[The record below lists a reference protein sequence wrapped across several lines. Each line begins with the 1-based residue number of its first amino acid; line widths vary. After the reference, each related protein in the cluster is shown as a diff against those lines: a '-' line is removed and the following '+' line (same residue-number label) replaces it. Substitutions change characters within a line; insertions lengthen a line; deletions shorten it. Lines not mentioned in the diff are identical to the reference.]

1 MAVSAQG
8 DVAAGSFYAMDPTV
22 IPWDLTN
29 PIYKY
34 VGVTLIVSNLDT
46 TSLASTVGINVPT
59 QLPTLLPFK
68 IILIIQGLQAKAP
81 AIALNIESVFGMP
94 SGSFIALTSNPLTLP
109 VSVFGADFTSSPY
122 SNFVNKFVQGTS
134 NKAVVIGQYSASLLE
149 NSKSGI
155 VFNSVESLSY
165 PVSQVFSAGSL
176 NSAILGSEFNFAFS
190 LNSTGVVV
198 LQKNLLSFSQA
209 QDHTLDFAATLGLT
223 TPMKSTTNETFAT
236 LLPGGAQVKSFN
248 PSTMLVQSSPAITL
262 VLGLF
267 PWVGSAQRTL
277 PDVSVTFHYPAF
289 DGPVLSASWTTTPA
303 TFFVGQNFTL
313 ALTVTNT
320 GAANAQQLH
329 FTLSYSAALSR
340 DSPGGNS
347 NSLQYDV
354 GSIPKGG
361 VDTHTFRFVAA
372 APEVEFTLSASYLD
386 TSNYAYTWNT
396 FFSVAP
402 DVKTSGPLTVTKTLA
417 TANPAYG
424 QLGNVT
430 VTIQN
435 TDTSS
440 SYYNVVDVTPEAIS
454 QLYPNGPGG
463 SSSSSSGFCPSLYNL
478 QANTTMFTFLFQNYC
493 GSSVVTQVLVG
504 NQTQL
509 YLVAQPNINL
519 MSGEQWTP
527 VYRYPL
533 GPSPK
538 YLAPITVQLVFQN
551 SQQASYSSNIYNLG
565 PLPQLGDPNASYLTL
580 NCSLC
585 PVGKGDGVPSFFGT
599 LVNATGSPLSGQ
611 PIALAYSFN
620 SNGTSRVLTT
630 LTTDAQGQY
639 FYSWTGAPQL
649 PLGGYTLTANFAGTT
664 QHSLRNESIQVFVA
678 EPTVVGPGKILTMS
692 YFYVFNVTGAL
703 TIQPERVIYS
713 SRQNVSVTFP
723 GQTISTAIAG
733 EFEAQ
738 STPLSVT
745 VSQPPIL
752 PVVDISMET
761 QKLSLLYV
769 AQNQSLVRINLRVT
783 NTGPQAATN
792 VVVNSTIPQQYYPYS
807 SYNTLYFLPVSD
819 RGNVTVDNI
828 RGVVTFSV
836 STLQPGQTASAWYII
851 QANSTS
857 SSYLYLTNSN
867 VTAQAGTSKFK
878 FDYTGALLEIYPPL
892 TPSSTTFQGYLQ
904 TYVTMDP
911 PVIAANSTSTATIHM
926 YNAGN
931 VTDTSVSGSVQS
943 YSGLTFDRTS
953 FTTAPILPSTEQT
966 VTLTVTDHT
975 SFAFNPNPWTG
986 QSFSGTVSYTQ
997 TSSSTSYFNG
1007 NLFVYDSKVAGFN
1020 PSLRVSIS
1028 APTTQVVAGAPA
1040 FVYMTATN
1048 TGNSNVTNVSFYGQ
1062 ANSPLFTTPET
1073 VYGTGS
1079 NSWQGSIGAGQSITF
1094 RLGILTRAGGQYYFS
1109 ISYVN
1114 YQFNPPGSTQ
1124 STVYASIDSSN
1135 SVTIT
1140 ATDTTGP
1147 AITIPWASPF
1157 APTTGDQE
1165 KVWTQVSDG
1174 SGLGPVKLEYSAD
1187 QTTWTTIAM
1196 TPLVGSYSMGQ
1207 SLLQLQSTVG
1217 DIYTATIPA
1226 QSGGTTVYYRIRGTD
1241 RLGNP
1246 TLQDNNG
1253 IDFSYTVQGGSNNA
1267 VIEQKPGTNVVVN
1280 LTQSIPTLRATITL
1294 NVSTPIAIQVTRLSS
1309 NPGGSP
1315 PAGTSPLGI
1324 YVQINANV
1332 SITLDARIRLYY
1344 TASQVQGLNASSVA
1358 PYYWDGTNWVALD
1371 NVVVNTSQMWVE
1383 GTVHHF
1389 SLFAIFAAA
1398 QTPACTSNC
1407 TKSPPPAQSPWLI
1420 IGIVVAV
1427 VVVAAVG
1434 GFYTTRMRKRGSS
1447 STGSTLTPPPAPASG
1462 TPASPGSEPGP
1473 NT

>member
-1 MAVSAQG
+1 MAVSPQG

-46 TSLASTVGINVPT
+46 TSLANTVGISVPT
-59 QLPTLLPFK
+59 QLPNLLPFK
-68 IILIIQGLQAKAP
+68 VILIIQGVQTNAP
-81 AIALNIESVFGMP
+81 AIASNIESVFGMP
-94 SGSFIALTSNPLTLP
+94 SGSFTALTSSPLTLP
-109 VSVFGADFTSSPY
+109 VSVFGADLTSSPY

-165 PVSQVFSAGSL
+165 PVSQLFSAGSL

-223 TPMKSTTNETFAT
+223 TPLKSTTNETFAT

-248 PSTMLVQSSPAITL
+248 PSTMIVQSSPTITL

-313 ALTVTNT
+313 ALTVSNT
-320 GAANAQQLH
+320 GALNAQQLH
-329 FTLSYSAALSR
+329 FTLGYSLTLSR
-340 DSPGGNS
+340 DSPGGYG
-347 NSLQYDV
+347 SLQYV
-354 GSIPKGG
+354 VASIPKGG
-361 VDTHTFRFVAA
+361 ADTHSFNFLAQTPEAA
-372 APEVEFTLSASYLD
+372 FTLSASYLD
-386 TSNYAYTWNT
+386 TSNFAYTWNT
-396 FFSVAP
+396 LFSIAP
-402 DVKTSGPLTVTKTLA
+402 DVKTNGPLTVTKTLS

-424 QLGNVT
+424 QLANVT
-430 VTIQN
+430 VTIHN
-435 TDTSS
+435 TNTTG
-440 SYYNVVDVTPEAIS
+440 SYYNVVDLTPEAIF

-463 SSSSSSGFCPSLYNL
+463 SPTSTGGYCPNINNIE
-478 QANTTMFTFLFQNYC
+478 ANTTMFTFAFANYC
-493 GSSVVTQVLVG
+493 STTPTLVTQVFVG
-504 NQTQL
+504 NSTNL
-509 YLVAQPNINL
+509 YPVAQPNINL
-519 MSGEQWTP
+519 MPKDAWTP
-527 VYRYPL
+527 LYRYPI

-538 YLAPITVQLVFQN
+538 YGGPITVQLVFQN
-551 SQQASYSSNIYNLG
+551 SQTFSQSYGIYYLG
-565 PLPQLGDPNASYLTL
+565 PLPQLGDPKGSYLTL
-580 NCSLC
+580 NCLLC
-585 PVGKGDGVPSFFGT
+585 PVVKGDGARTFFGT
-599 LVNATGSPLSGQ
+599 LANVTGAPISGQ
-611 PIALAYSFN
+611 PIQLSYSFN
-620 SNGTSRVLTT
+620 SNGTSRALTT
-630 LTTDAQGQY
+630 VTTNAQGQY
-639 FYSWTGAPQL
+639 SYSWTSAPQL
-649 PLGGYTLTANFAGTT
+649 PLGGYTLTANFAGTV
-664 QHSLRNESIQVFVA
+664 QNSPSVAYIQVFVV
-678 EPTVVGPGKILTMS
+678 EPTVVGPGKTLIMS
-692 YFYVFNVTGAL
+692 YFYIFNVTGTL
-703 TIQPERVIYS
+703 MIQPERVIYS

-723 GQTISTAIAG
+723 GQSVSGPLAG

-738 STPLSVT
+738 SAPVTVT
-745 VSQPPIL
+745 VSPPPIL
-752 PVVDISMET
+752 PVVSTSMDT

-769 AQNQSLVRINLRVT
+769 AQNQSLVKINLRVT
-783 NTGPQAATN
+783 NTGPQTATN
-792 VVVNSTIPQQYYPYS
+792 VIVNSTIPQQYYPYS
-807 SYNTLYFLPVSD
+807 SYNTRYFLPISD

-836 STLQPGQTASAWYII
+836 SALQPGQTASAWYVI

-867 VTAQAGTSKFK
+867 VTAQAGASKFK
-878 FDYTGALLEIYPPL
+878 FDYTGALLEVYPPL
-892 TPSSTTFQGYLQ
+892 TSSSTSFQGYLQ

-911 PVIAANSTSTATIHM
+911 PVISANSTSTATLHM

-931 VTDTSVSGSVQS
+931 VTATAISGTIVS

-953 FTTAPILPSTEQT
+953 FTTGSILPGTEQT
-966 VTLTVTDHT
+966 FTLTVTDHT
-975 SFAFNPNPWTG
+975 SFVYNPTPWTG
-986 QSFSGTVSYTQ
+986 QGFSATVSYTQ
-997 TSSSTSYFNG
+997 TYPSTSYSNG
-1007 NLFVYDSKVAGFN
+1007 NLLVYNSKVSGFN
-1020 PSLRVSIS
+1020 PSLRVTVS
-1028 APTTQVVAGAPA
+1028 APTTQVAAGAPA

-1048 TGNSNVTNVSFYGQ
+1048 TGTSNVTNVNFYGQ
-1062 ANSPLFTTPET
+1062 AYSPLGFTTSET
-1073 VYGTGS
+1073 VYGSGS
-1079 NSWQGSIGAGQSITF
+1079 NNWQGSIGTGQSVTF
-1094 RLGILTRAGGQYYFS
+1094 RVGILTRAGGQYYFS

-1124 STVYASIDSSN
+1124 STQYANIDSS
-1135 SVTIT
+1135 SIAIIT

-1157 APTTGDQE
+1157 APTSSDQE

-1174 SGLGPVKLEYSAD
+1174 SGLGPVKLEYSTDKTA
-1187 QTTWTTIAM
+1187 WTTIAM
-1196 TPLVGSYSMGQ
+1196 TPLEGSYFMGQ
-1207 SLLQLQSTVG
+1207 SLLQLQSTIG
-1217 DIYTATIPA
+1217 DIYNAAIPA
-1226 QSGGTTVYYRIRGTD
+1226 QSGGTTVYYRIRATD
-1241 RLGNP
+1241 RPGNP
-1246 TLQDNNG
+1246 SMQDNNG

-1267 VIEQKPGTNVVVN
+1267 VIVQKPGTNVVLNV
-1280 LTQSIPTLRATITL
+1280 TQSIPTLRATITL
-1294 NVSTPIAIQVTRLSS
+1294 NVSTPITIQVTRLSS

-1315 PAGTSPLGI
+1315 PAGKSALGI

-1332 SITLDARIRLYY
+1332 SIMLDARIRLYY
-1344 TASQVQGLNASSVA
+1344 TASQVQGLDPSTVT
-1358 PYYWDGTNWVALD
+1358 PYYWDGTSWVALG

-1389 SLFAIFAAA
+1389 SLFAIFASASS
-1398 QTPACTSNC
+1398 TPPPPPP
-1407 TKSPPPAQSPWLI
+1407 PPPAAQQPPWLI
-1420 IGIVVAV
+1420 IG
-1427 VVVAAVG
+1427 VVAAVVAVAAIG
-1434 GFYTTRMRKRGSS
+1434 GLYTTKIRKGGKSIA
-1447 STGSTLTPPPAPASG
+1447 GPALTPPSAPG
-1462 TPASPGSEPGP
+1462 TGSSPGAESGS